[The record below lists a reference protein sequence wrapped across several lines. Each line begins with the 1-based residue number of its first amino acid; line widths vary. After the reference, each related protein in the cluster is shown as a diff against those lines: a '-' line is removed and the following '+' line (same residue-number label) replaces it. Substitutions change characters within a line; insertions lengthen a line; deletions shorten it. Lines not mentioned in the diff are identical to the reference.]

1 MINIEILKN
10 YIVETEI
17 KLSFKNIEYEVIRH
31 ESTID
36 PGSFEI
42 IYHLQFY
49 IRSTGTVYDINIY
62 EEDVLDWIKEKRF
75 EKINNILN
83 D

>member
-10 YIVETEI
+10 YIHEVES
-17 KLSFKNIEYEVIRH
+17 KLSFKNIEYEVISHGRI
-31 ESTID
+31 ID

-75 EKINNILN
+75 EKINNIIN